1 MDKNKISIT
10 EITEQLMSLKESG
23 VVGIKQSFEDEGVIL
38 EDVLKIKRLCDKLDL
53 KLNVKIGGCEAIS
66 DINNCLSLEAS
77 GIVAPMIE
85 SEFAL
90 EKFVES
96 IISNTN
102 DQDRSS
108 IDFFIN
114 IESKSAIQNLDKI
127 LSSPS
132 SKLLKGIVVG
142 RSDLTKS
149 FGYGKQDVN
158 SKEIC
163 EIVKNTFKEAK
174 SFKFT
179 TIMGG
184 NIGHSST
191 TFIEELVAVIA
202 GADRRAYSYD
212 APRKDG
218 SWRNFMLDELKG
230 KVDLERIY
238 FTGLLDYED
247 YRKLLWRS
255 DLHCYFTR
263 PYVTSWSLFEAAGC
277 GAKIVC
283 NRGEATCGI
292 GEEGTINWVNLDK
305 IEEMAR
311 AMSMLIK
318 EGTSRA
324 ELKKDFN
331 LDNALKKWERL
342 LNKTLKER
350 F

>member
-1 MDKNKISIT
+1 MWQRNKWLWDYTSCNFSIVNNMEKNEITIT
-10 EITEQLMSLKESG
+10 EITNQLMSLKDSG

-53 KLNVKIGGCEAIS
+53 KLNVKIGGCEAVT
-66 DINNCLSLEAS
+66 DINNCLSLETS
-77 GIVAPMIE
+77 GIVAPMVE

-102 DQDRSS
+102 DQDRSL

-174 SFKFT
+174 SFNFT

-191 TFIEELVAVIA
+191 SFIEELV
-202 GADRRAYSYD
+202 
-212 APRKDG
+212 
-218 SWRNFMLDELKG
+218 
-230 KVDLERIY
+230 VDNL
-238 FTGLLDYED
+238 
-247 YRKLLWRS
+247 
-255 DLHCYFTR
+255 
-263 PYVTSWSLFEAAGC
+263 
-277 GAKIVC
+277 
-283 NRGEATCGI
+283 
-292 GEEGTINWVNLDK
+292 LDK
-305 IEEMAR
+305 IETR
-311 AMSMLIK
+311 NVIVDLSK
-318 EGTSRA
+318 SGTKDLDDL
-324 ELKKDFN
+324 LK
-331 LDNALKKWERL
+331 NALLFESQWMQYKAQFYNDIGESYIKRS
-342 LNKTLKER
+342 KTILDR
-350 F
+350 IS

>member
-10 EITEQLMSLKESG
+10 EITDQLMSLKESG

-38 EDVLKIKRLCDKLDL
+38 EDVLKIKRLCDKLEL

-102 DQDRSS
+102 DQDRSV

-163 EIVKNTFKEAK
+163 EIVGNTFKEAK
-174 SFKFT
+174 TFNFT

-191 TFIEELVAVIA
+191 SFIEELVA
-202 GADRRAYSYD
+202 D
-212 APRKDG
+212 
-218 SWRNFMLDELKG
+218 NL
-230 KVDLERIY
+230 
-238 FTGLLDYED
+238 
-247 YRKLLWRS
+247 
-255 DLHCYFTR
+255 
-263 PYVTSWSLFEAAGC
+263 
-277 GAKIVC
+277 
-283 NRGEATCGI
+283 
-292 GEEGTINWVNLDK
+292 LDK
-305 IEEMAR
+305 IETRNVIVDLTKSGTKNMDD
-311 AMSMLIK
+311 LIK
-318 EGTSRA
+318 
-324 ELKKDFN
+324 
-331 LDNALKKWERL
+331 NALLFESQWMQYKAQFYINIGESYIKRS
-342 LNKTLKER
+342 KTILDR
-350 F
+350 IS

>member
-10 EITEQLMSLKESG
+10 EITDQLMSLKKSG

-38 EDVLKIKRLCDKLDL
+38 EDVLRIKRLCDKLEL

-66 DINNCLSLEAS
+66 DINNCLSLETS

-102 DQDRSS
+102 DQDRSA

-163 EIVKNTFKEAK
+163 EIVENTFKEAK
-174 SFKFT
+174 SFNFT

-191 TFIEELVAVIA
+191 RFIEDLVA
-202 GADRRAYSYD
+202 D
-212 APRKDG
+212 
-218 SWRNFMLDELKG
+218 NL
-230 KVDLERIY
+230 
-238 FTGLLDYED
+238 
-247 YRKLLWRS
+247 
-255 DLHCYFTR
+255 
-263 PYVTSWSLFEAAGC
+263 
-277 GAKIVC
+277 
-283 NRGEATCGI
+283 
-292 GEEGTINWVNLDK
+292 LDK
-305 IEEMAR
+305 IETRNVIVDLAKSLKPSVKLKIVGIRPGEK
-311 AMSMLIK
+311 IH
-318 EGTSRA
+318 
-324 ELKKDFN
+324 ELMCPNESSEFTIEFKDHYVISPINSNMKNFSKF
-331 LDNALKKWERL
+331 LK
-342 LNKTLKER
+342 NPLKER
-350 F
+350 GKKVRKDFEYSSGENKFLSLKEIKKLNKK

>member
-1 MDKNKISIT
+1 LWQRNKWLWDYTSCNFSIVNNMEKNEITIT
-10 EITEQLMSLKESG
+10 EITNQLMSLKDSG

-53 KLNVKIGGCEAIS
+53 KLNVKIGGCEAVT
-66 DINNCLSLEAS
+66 DINNCLSLETS
-77 GIVAPMIE
+77 GIVAPMVE

-102 DQDRSS
+102 DQDRSL

-174 SFKFT
+174 SFNFT

-191 TFIEELVAVIA
+191 SFIEELV
-202 GADRRAYSYD
+202 
-212 APRKDG
+212 
-218 SWRNFMLDELKG
+218 
-230 KVDLERIY
+230 VDNL
-238 FTGLLDYED
+238 
-247 YRKLLWRS
+247 
-255 DLHCYFTR
+255 
-263 PYVTSWSLFEAAGC
+263 
-277 GAKIVC
+277 
-283 NRGEATCGI
+283 
-292 GEEGTINWVNLDK
+292 LDK
-305 IEEMAR
+305 IETR
-311 AMSMLIK
+311 NVIVDLSK
-318 EGTSRA
+318 SGTKDLDDL
-324 ELKKDFN
+324 LK
-331 LDNALKKWERL
+331 NALLFESQWMQYKAQFYNDIGESYIKRS
-342 LNKTLKER
+342 KTILDR
-350 F
+350 IS

>member
-10 EITEQLMSLKESG
+10 EITDQLMSLKKSG

-38 EDVLKIKRLCDKLDL
+38 EDVLRIKRLCDKLEL

-66 DINNCLSLEAS
+66 DINNCLSLETS

-102 DQDRSS
+102 DQDRSA

-149 FGYGKQDVN
+149 FN
-158 SKEIC
+158 
-163 EIVKNTFKEAK
+163 
-174 SFKFT
+174 FT

-191 TFIEELVAVIA
+191 RFIEDLVA
-202 GADRRAYSYD
+202 D
-212 APRKDG
+212 
-218 SWRNFMLDELKG
+218 NL
-230 KVDLERIY
+230 
-238 FTGLLDYED
+238 
-247 YRKLLWRS
+247 
-255 DLHCYFTR
+255 
-263 PYVTSWSLFEAAGC
+263 
-277 GAKIVC
+277 
-283 NRGEATCGI
+283 
-292 GEEGTINWVNLDK
+292 LDK
-305 IEEMAR
+305 IETRNVIVDLAKSGTKDMDD
-311 AMSMLIK
+311 LIK
-318 EGTSRA
+318 
-324 ELKKDFN
+324 
-331 LDNALKKWERL
+331 NALLFESQWMQYKAQFYNNIGESYIKRS
-342 LNKTLKER
+342 KTILDR
-350 F
+350 IS

>member
-1 MDKNKISIT
+1 MWQRNKWLWDYTSCNFSIVNNMEKNEITIT
-10 EITEQLMSLKESG
+10 EITNQLMSLKDSG

-53 KLNVKIGGCEAIS
+53 KLNVKIGGCEAVT
-66 DINNCLSLEAS
+66 DINNCLSLETS
-77 GIVAPMIE
+77 GIVAPMVE

-102 DQDRSS
+102 DQDRSL

-174 SFKFT
+174 SFNFT

-191 TFIEELVAVIA
+191 SFIEELV
-202 GADRRAYSYD
+202 
-212 APRKDG
+212 
-218 SWRNFMLDELKG
+218 
-230 KVDLERIY
+230 VDNL
-238 FTGLLDYED
+238 
-247 YRKLLWRS
+247 
-255 DLHCYFTR
+255 
-263 PYVTSWSLFEAAGC
+263 
-277 GAKIVC
+277 
-283 NRGEATCGI
+283 
-292 GEEGTINWVNLDK
+292 LDK
-305 IEEMAR
+305 IETR
-311 AMSMLIK
+311 NVIVDLSK
-318 EGTSRA
+318 SGTKDMDDL
-324 ELKKDFN
+324 LK
-331 LDNALKKWERL
+331 NALLFESQWMQYKAQFYNDIGESYIKRS
-342 LNKTLKER
+342 KTILDR
-350 F
+350 IS